1 MKKGYISWQKRNKGI
16 NMAHV
21 VRCITDDGCV
31 FVLAA
36 DTTDISETSRQIH
49 NTSKVCT
56 AALGRALTGASFMGI
71 LLKGQDSSVTLR
83 FNGGGPAGS
92 VIAVADSDG
101 NVRGYVM
108 NPDVNL
114 PLNEKG
120 KLDVGG
126 AVGTDGFLTV
136 IKDIGMKEPFVG
148 QIPLVSGEIAEDLTS
163 YYAISEQVPSVCAL
177 GVLVN
182 PDLTVAVSGGFL
194 IQLLPTADDTI
205 IEKVERGL
213 QGLPSVTTMLAEG
226 LTPEEI
232 CKNVLPEF
240 NVEVLDTAECEYKCN
255 CSRERVEQAL
265 ISVGREELLDMAN
278 DAATEVKCHFCP
290 EVYKFTSEDIRK
302 LAENI

>member
-1 MKKGYISWQKRNKGI
+1 
-16 NMAHV
+16 MAHV

-205 IEKVERGL
+205 IDKVERGL
-213 QGLPSVTTMLAEG
+213 EGLPSVTSMLAEG

-232 CKNVLPEF
+232 CKKVLPEF

-278 DAATEVKCHFCP
+278 DEVTEVKCHFCP
-290 EVYKFTSEDIRK
+290 EIYKFTSDDIK
-302 LAENI
+302 ELAKNI

>member
-1 MKKGYISWQKRNKGI
+1 
-16 NMAHV
+16 MAHV

-163 YYAISEQVPSVCAL
+163 YYAVSEQVPSVCAL

-182 PDLTVAVSGGFL
+182 PDLTVAVAGGFL

-205 IEKVERGL
+205 IDKVERGL

-232 CKNVLPEF
+232 CKKVLPEF

-265 ISVGREELLDMAN
+265 ISVGREELIDMAN
-278 DAATEVKCHFCP
+278 DEVTEVKCHFCP
-290 EVYKFTSEDIRK
+290 EVYKFTSDDIK
-302 LAENI
+302 ELAKNI

>member
-1 MKKGYISWQKRNKGI
+1 
-16 NMAHV
+16 MAHV

-49 NTSKVCT
+49 GTSKVCT

-148 QIPLVSGEIAEDLTS
+148 QIPLLSGEIAEDLTS
-163 YYAISEQVPSVCAL
+163 YYAVSEQVPSVCAL

-205 IEKVERGL
+205 IDKVERGL
-213 QGLPSVTTMLAEG
+213 KGLPSVTTMLAEG

-232 CKNVLPEF
+232 CKKVLPEF
-240 NVEVLDTAECEYKCN
+240 NVEVLDTAECAYKCN

-278 DAATEVKCHFCP
+278 DEVTEVKCHFCP
-290 EVYKFTSEDIRK
+290 EVYKFTSDDIRE
-302 LAENI
+302 LAKNI

>member
-1 MKKGYISWQKRNKGI
+1 
-16 NMAHV
+16 MAHL
-21 VRCITDDGCV
+21 VRSISDDGCV
-31 FVLAA
+31 LVLAA
-36 DTTDISETSRQIH
+36 DTTDISETARQIH

-56 AALGRALTGASFMGI
+56 AALGRALTGASFMGAM
-71 LLKGQDSSVTLR
+71 LKGKDSSVTLR

-92 VIAVADSDG
+92 VIAVADMDG
-101 NVRGYVM
+101 NVRGYVI

-136 IKDIGMKEPFVG
+136 VKDIGMKEPFVG

-163 YYAISEQVPSVCAL
+163 YYATSEQIPSVCAL

-213 QGLPSVTTMLAEG
+213 KGLPSVTKMLADG

-232 CKNVLPEF
+232 CKKVLPEF
-240 NVEVLDTAECEYKCN
+240 NVEVLDTTVCEYKCN

-265 ISVGREELLDMAN
+265 ISVGKEELNDMAQ
-278 DAATEVKCHFCP
+278 DDSTEVKCHFCP
-290 EVYKFTSEDIRK
+290 AVYKFTSEDIKTLIRS
-302 LAENI
+302 I

>member
-1 MKKGYISWQKRNKGI
+1 
-16 NMAHV
+16 MAHV

-205 IEKVERGL
+205 IDKVEKGL

-232 CKNVLPEF
+232 CKKVLPEF

-265 ISVGREELLDMAN
+265 ISVGREELIDMAN
-278 DAATEVKCHFCP
+278 DEVTEVKCHFCP
-290 EVYKFTSEDIRK
+290 EVYKFTSDDIK
-302 LAENI
+302 ELVKNI

>member
-1 MKKGYISWQKRNKGI
+1 
-16 NMAHV
+16 MAHV

-49 NTSKVCT
+49 GTSKVCT

-163 YYAISEQVPSVCAL
+163 YYAVSEQVPSVCAL

-205 IEKVERGL
+205 IDKVERGL
-213 QGLPSVTTMLAEG
+213 KGLPSVTTMLAEG

-232 CKNVLPEF
+232 CKKVLPEF
-240 NVEVLDTAECEYKCN
+240 NVEVLDTAECAYKCN

-278 DAATEVKCHFCP
+278 DEVTEVKCHFCP
-290 EVYKFTSEDIRK
+290 EVYKFTSDDIRE
-302 LAENI
+302 LAKNI

>member
-1 MKKGYISWQKRNKGI
+1 
-16 NMAHV
+16 MAHV

-163 YYAISEQVPSVCAL
+163 YYAVSEQVPSVCAL

-205 IEKVERGL
+205 IDKVERGL

-232 CKNVLPEF
+232 CKKVLPEF

-278 DAATEVKCHFCP
+278 DEVTEVKCHFCP
-290 EVYKFTSEDIRK
+290 EVYKFTSDDIK
-302 LAENI
+302 ELAKNI

>member
-1 MKKGYISWQKRNKGI
+1 
-16 NMAHV
+16 MAHL
-21 VRCITDDGCV
+21 VRCLSDDGCV
-31 FVLAA
+31 LVVAA
-36 DTTDISETSRQIH
+36 DTTDISESARLIH

-71 LLKGQDSSVTLR
+71 MLKGADSSVTLR
-83 FNGGGPAGS
+83 FNGGGPSGS
-92 VIAVADSDG
+92 VIAVSDCDG

-114 PLNEKG
+114 PLNAKG

-126 AVGTDGFLTV
+126 AVGTEGFLTV

-148 QIPLVSGEIAEDLTS
+148 QIPLVSGEIAEDITS
-163 YYAISEQVPSVCAL
+163 YYAISEQIPSVCAL

-182 PDLTVAVSGGFL
+182 PDLSVAVSGGFL

-213 QGLPSVTTMLAEG
+213 KGLPSVTTMLADG

-232 CKNVLPEF
+232 CKKVLPEF
-240 NVEVLDTAECEYKCN
+240 NVDVLDTSECEYRCN
-255 CSRERVEQAL
+255 CSRQRVEQAL
-265 ISVGREELLDMAN
+265 ISVGKAELEDMIKDN
-278 DAATEVKCHFCP
+278 GTEVKCHFCP
-290 EVYKFTSEDIRK
+290 AVYNFTADDIRT
-302 LAENI
+302 LSEQI

>member
-1 MKKGYISWQKRNKGI
+1 
-16 NMAHV
+16 MAHV
-21 VRCITDDGCV
+21 VRSITDDGCV

-36 DTTDISETSRQIH
+36 DTTDISETARQIH

-56 AALGRALTGASFMGI
+56 AALGRALTGASFMGH
-71 LLKGQDSSVTLR
+71 LLKGKDSSVTLR

-92 VIAVADSDG
+92 VIAVADACG

-108 NPDVNL
+108 NPDVTL

-163 YYAISEQVPSVCAL
+163 YYATSEQIPSVCAL

-205 IEKVERGL
+205 IDKVERGL
-213 QGLPSVTTMLAEG
+213 QGLPSVTTMLAQG

-232 CKNVLPEF
+232 CKKVLPEF

-255 CSRERVEQAL
+255 CSRKRVEQAL
-265 ISVGREELLDMAN
+265 ISVGREELFDMAK
-278 DAATEVKCHFCP
+278 DDTTEVKCHFCP
-290 EVYKFTSEDIRK
+290 EIYKFTPDDIRK